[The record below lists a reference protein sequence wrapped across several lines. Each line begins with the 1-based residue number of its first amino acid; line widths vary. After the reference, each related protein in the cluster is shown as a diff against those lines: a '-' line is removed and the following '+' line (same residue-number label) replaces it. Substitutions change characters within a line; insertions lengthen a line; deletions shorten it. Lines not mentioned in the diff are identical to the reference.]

1 MKNPITH
8 SNLFK
13 TPTSMKQLED
23 IAESMRNVPEAW
35 MVMMFTL
42 NYCHRLVEEMLNPP
56 VIDVTDEE
64 TAEHIKQMCI
74 EMDADAYISAELRAL
89 KQSLEAQAKRK
100 NIKVT
105 IKKPKHPVKP
115 DPEAEEDRADYER
128 EQLMRS

>member
-1 MKNPITH
+1 MKNPIAY
-8 SNLFK
+8 SKLFN

-42 NYCHRLVEEMLNPP
+42 NYCHRLVEEILNPP
-56 VIDVTDEE
+56 VIDITEEE
-64 TAEHIKQMCI
+64 TAKHIKQMCI
-74 EMDADAYISAELRAL
+74 EMDADAYINAEFEFM
-89 KQSLEAQAKRK
+89 KQRLGVQAKRK

-128 EQLMRS
+128 EQLMRP

>member
-1 MKNPITH
+1 MKNPIAY

-13 TPTSMKQLED
+13 TPTSTKQLED

-42 NYCHRLVEEMLNPP
+42 NYCHHLVEKMLYPD
-56 VIDVTDEE
+56 ITEE
-64 TAEHIKQMCI
+64 DMAEGIRQCCI

-105 IKKPKHPVKP
+105 IKKPKHPAKP

-128 EQLMRS
+128 EQLMRP

>member
-1 MKNPITH
+1 MKNPIAY

-42 NYCHRLVEEMLNPP
+42 NYCHHLVEKMLYPD
-56 VIDVTDEE
+56 ITEE
-64 TAEHIKQMCI
+64 DMAEQIRQCCI
-74 EMDADAYISAELRAL
+74 EMDADAYISTELKVL
-89 KQSLEAQAKRK
+89 KQRLEAQAKRK

-128 EQLMRS
+128 EQLMRP

>member
-1 MKNPITH
+1 MKNPIAY

-42 NYCHRLVEEMLNPP
+42 NYCHQLVEEMLNPA
-56 VIDVTDEE
+56 VIDITEE
-64 TAEHIKQMCI
+64 EIAEGIRQCCI
-74 EMDADAYISAELRAL
+74 EMDADAYISAELKVL
-89 KQSLEAQAKRK
+89 KQSLKAEAKRR

-128 EQLMRS
+128 EQLMRP

>member
-13 TPTSMKQLED
+13 TPTSMNQLED

-42 NYCHRLVEEMLNPP
+42 NYCHRLVEEMLNPI
-56 VIDVTDEE
+56 VIDVTEE
-64 TAEHIKQMCI
+64 DIAKNIEQMCI
-74 EMDADAYISAELRAL
+74 EMDADAYISTELKVL
-89 KQSLEAQAKRK
+89 KQRLEAQAKRK

-105 IKKPKHPVKP
+105 VKKPKHPVKP

>member
-13 TPTSMKQLED
+13 TPTSMNQLED

-42 NYCHRLVEEMLNPP
+42 NYCHRLVEEMLNPI
-56 VIDVTDEE
+56 VIDVTEE
-64 TAEHIKQMCI
+64 DIAKNIEQMCI
-74 EMDADAYISAELRAL
+74 EMDADAYISAELKVL
-89 KQSLEAQAKRK
+89 KQRLEAQAKRK

-105 IKKPKHPVKP
+105 VKKPKHPVKP

-128 EQLMRS
+128 EQLMRP

>member
-1 MKNPITH
+1 
-8 SNLFK
+8 
-13 TPTSMKQLED
+13 MKQLED

-42 NYCHRLVEEMLNPP
+42 NYCHRLVEEILNPP
-56 VIDVTDEE
+56 VIDITEE
-64 TAEHIKQMCI
+64 DIAEGIRQCCI
-74 EMDADAYISAELRAL
+74 EMDADAYISAELRTL

-105 IKKPKHPVKP
+105 IKKPKHPAKP

-128 EQLMRS
+128 EQLMRP

>member
-1 MKNPITH
+1 MKNPIAY

-13 TPTSMKQLED
+13 TPTSMNQLED

-42 NYCHRLVEEMLNPP
+42 NYCHHLVEKMLNPD
-56 VIDVTDEE
+56 ITEE
-64 TAEHIKQMCI
+64 DIAKNLKQCCI
-74 EMDADAYISAELRAL
+74 EMDADAYISAELRTL

-105 IKKPKHPVKP
+105 VKKPKHPVKP

>member
-1 MKNPITH
+1 
-8 SNLFK
+8 
-13 TPTSMKQLED
+13 MKQLED

-42 NYCHRLVEEMLNPP
+42 NYCHHLVEKMLHPD
-56 VIDVTDEE
+56 ITEE
-64 TAEHIKQMCI
+64 DIAEGIRQCCI
-74 EMDADAYISAELRAL
+74 EMDADAYISAELRVL
-89 KQSLEAQAKRK
+89 KQSLEVQAKRK

-128 EQLMRS
+128 EQLMRP

>member
-1 MKNPITH
+1 MKNPIAY

-42 NYCHRLVEEMLNPP
+42 NYCHHLVEKMLHPD
-56 VIDVTDEE
+56 ITEE
-64 TAEHIKQMCI
+64 DIAEGIRQCCI
-74 EMDADAYISAELRAL
+74 EMDADAYISAELRVL
-89 KQSLEAQAKRK
+89 KQSLEVQAKHK

-128 EQLMRS
+128 EQLMRP

>member
-1 MKNPITH
+1 MKNPIAY

-42 NYCHRLVEEMLNPP
+42 NYCHHLVEKMLHPD
-56 VIDVTDEE
+56 ITEE
-64 TAEHIKQMCI
+64 DIAEGIRQCCI
-74 EMDADAYISAELRAL
+74 EMDADAYISAELKVL

-105 IKKPKHPVKP
+105 IKKPKHPAKP

-128 EQLMRS
+128 EQLMRP

>member
-1 MKNPITH
+1 MKNPIAY

-13 TPTSMKQLED
+13 TPTSTKQLED

-42 NYCHRLVEEMLNPP
+42 NYCHHLVEKMLYPD
-56 VIDVTDEE
+56 ITEE
-64 TAEHIKQMCI
+64 DLAEGIRQCCI
-74 EMDADAYISAELRAL
+74 EMDADAYISAELRTL
-89 KQSLEAQAKRK
+89 KQSLEAQAKRR

-128 EQLMRS
+128 EQLMRP